1 MLVAIIAGLAAGA
14 LWALAFIAPGLVR
27 PFASSDLTFVRYA
40 VFGASSF
47 AMLAIWPKQRW
58 RPLAAAHWRSLLLL
72 ALAGNTLYY
81 LLLSEAL
88 QRSDTLLP
96 TLVIGTLPVVMA
108 LLGSLRSGKFSI
120 RRFVTPAALILSG
133 LIVHIGL
140 PVSTSATASSSH
152 TDTLVGL
159 GLAVAA
165 LVSWAFYGL
174 RNAELLAANRRID
187 IVAWTALTGV
197 ATTVT
202 LIPFAIFLPG
212 RGFEIGQTP
221 LIDST
226 PLLFWGA
233 ALGLLSSWLAT
244 WLWNRASRT
253 LSGELLGYLI
263 VSETVFAILYVFL
276 LEWRSPT
283 TTEALSI
290 CLLVLGVVLGI
301 RTAGRAAV
309 RSRVGCERKNS
320 STVPQDDLT

>member
-1 MLVAIIAGLAAGA
+1 MVVAIIAGLAAGA

-27 PFASSDLTFVRYA
+27 PLAASDLTLIRYA

-47 AMLAIWPKQRW
+47 AVLAICPTKRW
-58 RPLAAAHWRSLLLL
+58 RPLIADHWRSLLLL

-96 TLVIGTLPVVMA
+96 TLVIGTLPVVMM
-108 LLGSLRSGKFSI
+108 LIGSMRSGQFSI
-120 RRFVTPAALILSG
+120 GRFVMPAALILSG
-133 LIVHIGL
+133 LIVHVGL
-140 PVSTSATASSSH
+140 SVLTRAPAPSPSVDMVIS
-152 TDTLVGL
+152 L

-165 LVSWAFYGL
+165 LASWAFYGL
-174 RNAELLAANRRID
+174 RNAELLAANHRID

-197 ATTVT
+197 ATIVT
-202 LIPFAIFLPG
+202 LIPVAILLPG
-212 RGFEIGQTP
+212 RSFEIWHTP
-221 LIDST
+221 LIDSA

-253 LSGELLGYLI
+253 LSGEILGYLI

-276 LEWRSPT
+276 LESRFPT

-290 CLLVLGVVLGI
+290 CLLVVGVMSGI
-301 RTAGRAAV
+301 RTAGRATV
-309 RSRVGCERKNS
+309 RAGDGCERTN
-320 STVPQDDLT
+320 STVRQRDVG